1 MKSDQTTKEL
11 GEVRRDIIHHM
22 GRRCRDWDY
31 GGRAIYMITINLKE
45 RGRPVMAEW
54 PRASPETAK
63 IYMPLTPLGE
73 KVLSCWRRIPEFW
86 LMVELLECQV
96 MPDHFHGL
104 LFVKGALLSSSG
116 RPKTLGD
123 VVRGFKTGCREVGW
137 EEGYVDNILFREGQL
152 KRMADYIRDNP
163 RRLAEKRANP
173 RLFRHVADL
182 TIDLLVSEQAQNR
195 PVSGQAQNRPVS
207 EQAQNRPVSGKAQNQ
222 LISGQAQNRATARPE
237 QLQLFPEHD
246 LRQPGNRP
254 MSASA
259 EMPRFCASAETARLC
274 ASAETARF
282 CASAETARFCASPET
297 AKSFRAHFSAI
308 GNAAL
313 LRWPVILQV
322 QCSRSDFR
330 YQRVR
335 LATGGWKILRNA
347 AGEPL
352 VEYASPAFEAKC
364 EDALRCAKNGA
375 ALISPCI
382 SHGERE
388 IARRAHLAG
397 MRVIALCNKGF
408 SKFEKPNGALF
419 DQCAK
424 GNLLMLAPAAWPY
437 VPGEKPP
444 TRESSLVLN
453 RIAQLIAGEGRA
465 EIKYNGM
472 VLKDIDSKVRA
483 ALRPQLESVYGSV
496 SKEEADFVRK
506 SIAEQHVIDEEMWK

>member
-1 MKSDQTTKEL
+1 MKSDQITKEL

-54 PRASPETAK
+54 PRFLDVSGQAQEQNLPVSGQAQNWPGSGLRSASPETAK

-73 KVLSCWRRIPEFW
+73 KVLSCWRRIPEFRP
-86 LMVELLECQV
+86 MVELLECQV

-173 RLFRHVADL
+173 GLFRHVADL
-182 TIDLLVSEQAQNR
+182 TIDLPVSEQAQN
-195 PVSGQAQNRPVS
+195 QPVS
-207 EQAQNRPVSGKAQNQ
+207 EQAQNRLVSEQVQK
-222 LISGQAQNRATARPE
+222 RAAARPE
-237 QLQLFPEHD
+237 QLQLFSEHD
-246 LRQPGNRP
+246 LRQPENGP

-259 EMPRFCASAETARLC
+259 EMPRLC

-282 CASAETARFCASPET
+282 CASPDT

-483 ALRPQLESVYGSV
+483 ALCPQLDSVIGSV

-506 SIAEQHVIDEEMWK
+506 AIADQHVIDEEMWK

>member
-1 MKSDQTTKEL
+1 MAE
-11 GEVRRDIIHHM
+11 EVRRDIIHHM

-444 TRESSLVLN
+444 TRESSLV
-453 RIAQLIAGEGRA
+453 RA
-465 EIKYNGM
+465 T
-472 VLKDIDSKVRA
+472 
-483 ALRPQLESVYGSV
+483 
-496 SKEEADFVRK
+496 
-506 SIAEQHVIDEEMWK
+506 

>member
-1 MKSDQTTKEL
+1 MAE
-11 GEVRRDIIHHM
+11 EVRRDIIHHM

-54 PRASPETAK
+54 ARASPETAK

-86 LMVELLECQV
+86 PMVELLECQV

-137 EEGYVDNILFREGQL
+137 DEGYVDNILFREGQL

-182 TIDLLVSEQAQNR
+182 ALDL
-195 PVSGQAQNRPVS
+195 PVS
-207 EQAQNRPVSGKAQNQ
+207 EQAQNRP
-222 LISGQAQNRATARPE
+222 SGQAQNRAISEQAQKQAAARPE
-237 QLQLFPEHD
+237 QLQLFSEHD
-246 LRQPGNRP
+246 LRQPGNGP
-254 MSASA
+254 MSASP
-259 EMPRFCASAETARLC
+259 EMPRFCASPETAKLPC
-274 ASAETARF
+274 ASAD
-282 CASAETARFCASPET
+282 T

-397 MRVIALCNKGF
+397 MHVIALCNKGF

-483 ALRPQLESVYGSV
+483 ALRPQLESVIGSV
-496 SKEEADFVRK
+496 PKEEADFVRK

>member
-1 MKSDQTTKEL
+1 MKSDQTTKKL

-163 RRLAEKRANP
+163 RRLAEKRATP
-173 RLFRHVADL
+173 GLFRHVADL
-182 TIDLLVSEQAQNR
+182 TIDLPVSGQAQNR
-195 PVSGQAQNRPVS
+195 PVSGQAQNRAIS
-207 EQAQNRPVSGKAQNQ
+207 EQVQK
-222 LISGQAQNRATARPE
+222 RAARPE
-237 QLQLFPEHD
+237 QLQLFPELD
-246 LRQPGNRP
+246 LRQSGNGP

-259 EMPRFCASAETARLC
+259 EMPRFCAS
-274 ASAETARF
+274 
-282 CASAETARFCASPET
+282 PET
-297 AKSFRAHFSAI
+297 AKFKAHFSAI

-472 VLKDIDSKVRA
+472 VLKDIDSKVRE
-483 ALRPQLESVYGSV
+483 ALRPQLDSVIGSV

-506 SIAEQHVIDEEMWK
+506 AIAEQHVIDEEMWK

>member
-1 MKSDQTTKEL
+1 
-11 GEVRRDIIHHM
+11 
-22 GRRCRDWDY
+22 
-31 GGRAIYMITINLKE
+31 MITVNLKE
-45 RGRPVMAEW
+45 RGRPVLAEW
-54 PRASPETAK
+54 PRFLPVSGQEQNQPGSGPFCASPETAK
-63 IYMPLTPLGE
+63 VYMPLTPLGE
-73 KVLSCWRRIPEFW
+73 KVLLCWRRIAEFW

-104 LFVKGALLSSSG
+104 LFVKEALLSSSG
-116 RPKTLGD
+116 RQKTLGD

-152 KRMADYIRDNP
+152 KRMADYIHDNP

-173 RLFRHVADL
+173 ALFRRVADL
-182 TIDLLVSEQAQNR
+182 ALDL

-207 EQAQNRPVSGKAQNQ
+207 GHA
-222 LISGQAQNRATARPE
+222 
-237 QLQLFPEHD
+237 
-246 LRQPGNRP
+246 LRQPENG
-254 MSASA
+254 
-259 EMPRFCASAETARLC
+259 L
-274 ASAETARF
+274 
-282 CASAETARFCASPET
+282 FCASPET
-297 AKSFRAHFSAI
+297 AKAKPFRAHFSAI

-322 QCSRSDFR
+322 QCSRADFR
-330 YQRVR
+330 YRRVR

-347 AGEPL
+347 AGEPQ

-388 IARRAHLAG
+388 IARRAHIAG
-397 MRVIALCNKGF
+397 ARVIALCNKGF

-453 RIAQLIAGEGRA
+453 RIAQLISGNGQA

-472 VLKDIDSKVRA
+472 VLGDVDAKVRE
-483 ALRPQLESVYGSV
+483 ALRPQLESVIGSV

-506 SIAEQHVIDEEMWK
+506 AIAEQHVIDEEMWK

>member
-1 MKSDQTTKEL
+1 MAE
-11 GEVRRDIIHHM
+11 EVRRDIIHHM

-54 PRASPETAK
+54 PRASAEKPRV
-63 IYMPLTPLGE
+63 YMPLTPLGE

-173 RLFRHVADL
+173 GLFRHVADL
-182 TIDLLVSEQAQNR
+182 TIDLPVSEQAQN
-195 PVSGQAQNRPVS
+195 QPVS
-207 EQAQNRPVSGKAQNQ
+207 EQAQNRLVSEQVQK
-222 LISGQAQNRATARPE
+222 RAAARPE
-237 QLQLFPEHD
+237 QLQLFPELD
-246 LRQPGNRP
+246 LRQPGNGP

-259 EMPRFCASAETARLC
+259 EMPRFCSSAETAK
-274 ASAETARF
+274 F
-282 CASAETARFCASPET
+282 
-297 AKSFRAHFSAI
+297 KAHFSAI
-308 GNAAL
+308 GNG
-313 LRWPVILQV
+313 
-322 QCSRSDFR
+322 SRSDFR

-483 ALRPQLESVYGSV
+483 ALRPQLDSVIGSV

-506 SIAEQHVIDEEMWK
+506 AIAEQHVIDEEMWK

>member
-1 MKSDQTTKEL
+1 MHCMKSDHDDGMML
-11 GEVRRDIIHHM
+11 DVIHHM

-31 GGRAIYMITINLKE
+31 GGRAIYMITVSLKE
-45 RGRPVMAEW
+45 RGQPVLAEW
-54 PRASPETAK
+54 PQILPVSGQAQNRPVSGQAQDRPVSEQAQALPIFGQAQNWPDLGGILRQPGNGPFCASPETAK
-63 IYMPLTPLGE
+63 VYMPLTPLGE
-73 KVLSCWRRIPEFW
+73 KVLACWRRIPEFW
-86 LMVELLECQV
+86 PMIELLECQV

-104 LFVKGALLSSSG
+104 LFVKEALLSNSG
-116 RPKTLGD
+116 RQKTLGD

-163 RRLAEKRANP
+163 RRLAEKRATP
-173 RLFRHVADL
+173 ALFRRVADL
-182 TIDLLVSEQAQNR
+182 ALDL
-195 PVSGQAQNRPVS
+195 PVSGQAQNQP
-207 EQAQNRPVSGKAQNQ
+207 A
-222 LISGQAQNRATARPE
+222 
-237 QLQLFPEHD
+237 FP
-246 LRQPGNRP
+246 
-254 MSASA
+254 
-259 EMPRFCASAETARLC
+259 
-274 ASAETARF
+274 
-282 CASAETARFCASPET
+282 
-297 AKSFRAHFSAI
+297 AHFSAI

-322 QCSRSDFR
+322 QCSRADFR
-330 YQRVR
+330 YRRVR

-388 IARRAHLAG
+388 IARRAHIAG
-397 MRVIALCNKGF
+397 ARVIALRNKGF

-453 RIAQLIAGEGRA
+453 RIAQLIAGNGQA

-472 VLKDIDSKVRA
+472 VLDDIDAKVRE
-483 ALRPQLESVYGSV
+483 ALRPQQNGG
-496 SKEEADFVRK
+496 EA
-506 SIAEQHVIDEEMWK
+506 

>member
-1 MKSDQTTKEL
+1 
-11 GEVRRDIIHHM
+11 
-22 GRRCRDWDY
+22 
-31 GGRAIYMITINLKE
+31 
-45 RGRPVMAEW
+45 
-54 PRASPETAK
+54 
-63 IYMPLTPLGE
+63 
-73 KVLSCWRRIPEFW
+73 
-86 LMVELLECQV
+86 
-96 MPDHFHGL
+96 
-104 LFVKGALLSSSG
+104 
-116 RPKTLGD
+116 
-123 VVRGFKTGCREVGW
+123 
-137 EEGYVDNILFREGQL
+137 
-152 KRMADYIRDNP
+152 MADYIRDNP

-173 RLFRHVADL
+173 GLFRHVADL
-182 TIDLLVSEQAQNR
+182 TIDLLVSEQAQNQ

-207 EQAQNRPVSGKAQNQ
+207 EQAQNRPVSE
-222 LISGQAQNRATARPE
+222 QAQKRAAARPE
-237 QLQLFPEHD
+237 QLQLFSEHD
-246 LRQPGNRP
+246 LRQPENGP

-259 EMPRFCASAETARLC
+259 EMPRLC

-282 CASAETARFCASPET
+282 CASPDT

-453 RIAQLIAGEGRA
+453 RIAQLIAGEGQA

-472 VLKDIDSKVRA
+472 VPGDVDAKVRA
-483 ALRPQLESVYGSV
+483 ALRPQPESVCGSV

-506 SIAEQHVIDEEMWK
+506 AIADQHVIDEEMWK

>member
-1 MKSDQTTKEL
+1 MAE
-11 GEVRRDIIHHM
+11 EVRRDIIHHM

-31 GGRAIYMITINLKE
+31 GGRAIYMITIN
-45 RGRPVMAEW
+45 
-54 PRASPETAK
+54 
-63 IYMPLTPLGE
+63 
-73 KVLSCWRRIPEFW
+73 F
-86 LMVELLECQV
+86 
-96 MPDHFHGL
+96 
-104 LFVKGALLSSSG
+104 
-116 RPKTLGD
+116 
-123 VVRGFKTGCREVGW
+123 
-137 EEGYVDNILFREGQL
+137 
-152 KRMADYIRDNP
+152 
-163 RRLAEKRANP
+163 
-173 RLFRHVADL
+173 
-182 TIDLLVSEQAQNR
+182 
-195 PVSGQAQNRPVS
+195 
-207 EQAQNRPVSGKAQNQ
+207 
-222 LISGQAQNRATARPE
+222 
-237 QLQLFPEHD
+237 
-246 LRQPGNRP
+246 
-254 MSASA
+254 
-259 EMPRFCASAETARLC
+259 
-274 ASAETARF
+274 
-282 CASAETARFCASPET
+282 
-297 AKSFRAHFSAI
+297 FSAI

-444 TRESSLVLN
+444 MRESSLVLN

-483 ALRPQLESVYGSV
+483 ALRPQLDSVIGSV

-506 SIAEQHVIDEEMWK
+506 AIAEQHVIDEEMWK

>member
-1 MKSDQTTKEL
+1 MAE
-11 GEVRRDIIHHM
+11 EVRRDIIHHM

-54 PRASPETAK
+54 PRASPETARLCASPETAK

-104 LFVKGALLSSSG
+104 LFVKAALLSSSG

-182 TIDLLVSEQAQNR
+182 TLDLPVSGQAQNR

-207 EQAQNRPVSGKAQNQ
+207 EQVQK
-222 LISGQAQNRATARPE
+222 RAARPE
-237 QLQLFPEHD
+237 QLQLFSELD
-246 LRQPGNRP
+246 LRQSGNGP

-259 EMPRFCASAETARLC
+259 EMS
-274 ASAETARF
+274 RF
-282 CASAETARFCASPET
+282 CASAETARFCSSPET
-297 AKSFRAHFSAI
+297 AKFKAHFSAI

-453 RIAQLIAGEGRA
+453 RIAQLIAGEGRD

-472 VLKDIDSKVRA
+472 VLKDIDSKVRE

-506 SIAEQHVIDEEMWK
+506 AIAEQHVIDEEMWK

>member
-11 GEVRRDIIHHM
+11 GEIRRDIIHHR

-54 PRASPETAK
+54 PRASAETPK
-63 IYMPLTPLGE
+63 VYMPLTPLGE

-173 RLFRHVADL
+173 GLFRHVADL

-195 PVSGQAQNRPVS
+195 PVSGQAQNRAIS
-207 EQAQNRPVSGKAQNQ
+207 EQAQK
-222 LISGQAQNRATARPE
+222 RAAARPE

-246 LRQPGNRP
+246 LRQPGNGP
-254 MSASA
+254 IS
-259 EMPRFCASAETARLC
+259 

-282 CASAETARFCASPET
+282 CSSPET

-335 LATGGWKILRNA
+335 LPTGGWKILRNA

-472 VLKDIDSKVRA
+472 VLKDIDSKVRE
-483 ALRPQLESVYGSV
+483 ALRPQPESVCGSV

-506 SIAEQHVIDEEMWK
+506 AIAEQHVVDEEMWK

>member
-31 GGRAIYMITINLKE
+31 GGRAIYMITIN
-45 RGRPVMAEW
+45 
-54 PRASPETAK
+54 
-63 IYMPLTPLGE
+63 
-73 KVLSCWRRIPEFW
+73 F
-86 LMVELLECQV
+86 
-96 MPDHFHGL
+96 
-104 LFVKGALLSSSG
+104 
-116 RPKTLGD
+116 
-123 VVRGFKTGCREVGW
+123 
-137 EEGYVDNILFREGQL
+137 
-152 KRMADYIRDNP
+152 
-163 RRLAEKRANP
+163 
-173 RLFRHVADL
+173 
-182 TIDLLVSEQAQNR
+182 
-195 PVSGQAQNRPVS
+195 
-207 EQAQNRPVSGKAQNQ
+207 
-222 LISGQAQNRATARPE
+222 
-237 QLQLFPEHD
+237 
-246 LRQPGNRP
+246 
-254 MSASA
+254 
-259 EMPRFCASAETARLC
+259 
-274 ASAETARF
+274 
-282 CASAETARFCASPET
+282 
-297 AKSFRAHFSAI
+297 FSAI

-330 YQRVR
+330 YQRVH

-364 EDALRCAKNGA
+364 EDVLRCAKNGA

-453 RIAQLIAGEGRA
+453 RIAQLIAGEGQA

-472 VLKDIDSKVRA
+472 VLKDIDSKVRE
-483 ALRPQLESVYGSV
+483 ALRPQLESVIGSV

-506 SIAEQHVIDEEMWK
+506 AIAEQHVIDEEMWK

>member
-1 MKSDQTTKEL
+1 MKSDQITKEL

-54 PRASPETAK
+54 PRASPEK
-63 IYMPLTPLGE
+63 PRVYMPLTPLGE

-86 LMVELLECQV
+86 PMVELLECQV

-173 RLFRHVADL
+173 GLFRHVADL
-182 TIDLLVSEQAQNR
+182 AIDLLVSEQAQNR
-195 PVSGQAQNRPVS
+195 PVS
-207 EQAQNRPVSGKAQNQ
+207 EQVQK
-222 LISGQAQNRATARPE
+222 RAAARPE

-246 LRQPGNRP
+246 LRQPGNGP

-259 EMPRFCASAETARLC
+259 EMPRFC

-282 CASAETARFCASPET
+282 CASAETARFCASVET

-472 VLKDIDSKVRA
+472 VPGDVDAKVRA
-483 ALRPQLESVYGSV
+483 ALRPQPNGGD
-496 SKEEADFVRK
+496 A
-506 SIAEQHVIDEEMWK
+506 

>member
-1 MKSDQTTKEL
+1 MKSDQTTKKL

-182 TIDLLVSEQAQNR
+182 TIDLPVSGQAQNR
-195 PVSGQAQNRPVS
+195 PVSGQAQNRAIS
-207 EQAQNRPVSGKAQNQ
+207 EQVQK
-222 LISGQAQNRATARPE
+222 RAARPE
-237 QLQLFPEHD
+237 QLQLFPELD
-246 LRQPGNRP
+246 LRQSGNGP

-259 EMPRFCASAETARLC
+259 EMPRFCAS
-274 ASAETARF
+274 
-282 CASAETARFCASPET
+282 PET
-297 AKSFRAHFSAI
+297 AKFKAHFSAI

-472 VLKDIDSKVRA
+472 VLKDIDSKVRE
-483 ALRPQLESVYGSV
+483 ALRPQLESVIGSV

-506 SIAEQHVIDEEMWK
+506 AIADQHVVDEEMRK

>member
-1 MKSDQTTKEL
+1 
-11 GEVRRDIIHHM
+11 
-22 GRRCRDWDY
+22 
-31 GGRAIYMITINLKE
+31 
-45 RGRPVMAEW
+45 
-54 PRASPETAK
+54 
-63 IYMPLTPLGE
+63 
-73 KVLSCWRRIPEFW
+73 
-86 LMVELLECQV
+86 MVELLECQV

-173 RLFRHVADL
+173 GLFRHVADL

-195 PVSGQAQNRPVS
+195 PVSGQAQNRAIS
-207 EQAQNRPVSGKAQNQ
+207 EQAQK
-222 LISGQAQNRATARPE
+222 RAAARPE

-246 LRQPGNRP
+246 LRQPGNGP
-254 MSASA
+254 IS
-259 EMPRFCASAETARLC
+259 

-282 CASAETARFCASPET
+282 CSSPET

-472 VLKDIDSKVRA
+472 VLKDIDSKVRE
-483 ALRPQLESVYGSV
+483 ALRPRLDSVIGSV
-496 SKEEADFVRK
+496 PKEEADFVRK
-506 SIAEQHVIDEEMWK
+506 AIAEQHVIDEEMWK